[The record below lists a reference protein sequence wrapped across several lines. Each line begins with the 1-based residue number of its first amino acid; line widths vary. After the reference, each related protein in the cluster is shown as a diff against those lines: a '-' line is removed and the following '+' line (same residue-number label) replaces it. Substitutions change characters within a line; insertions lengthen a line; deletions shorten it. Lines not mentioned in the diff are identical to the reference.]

1 LTHIYLNIIIVAM
14 ASDFMSLTEAQLYLG
29 VSRIKMSKL
38 AREKGLEIFT
48 DPLDKRKKLL
58 RREDVERLKTP
69 TPQTPVAPQ
78 KTALSSGRKAKG
90 NV

>member
-1 LTHIYLNIIIVAM
+1 MLAM
-14 ASDFMSLTEAQLYLG
+14 STDFMSLTEAQLYLG

-69 TPQTPVAPQ
+69 LPR
-78 KTALSSGRKAKG
+78 SSEDS
-90 NV
+90 

>member
-1 LTHIYLNIIIVAM
+1 MLAM
-14 ASDFMSLTEAQLYLG
+14 PTDFMSLTEAQLYLG
-29 VSRIKMSKL
+29 VSKIKMSKL

-69 TPQTPVAPQ
+69 LPR
-78 KTALSSGRKAKG
+78 SSEDS
-90 NV
+90 